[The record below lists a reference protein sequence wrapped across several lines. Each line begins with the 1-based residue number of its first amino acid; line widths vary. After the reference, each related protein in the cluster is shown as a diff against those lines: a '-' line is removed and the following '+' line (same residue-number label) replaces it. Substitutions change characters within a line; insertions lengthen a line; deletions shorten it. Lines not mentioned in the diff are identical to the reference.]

1 MVLVLHLVSYIAGLA
16 GFCFALLS
24 LANGLLYVAE
34 VIEEHS
40 AFAKTVGQRII
51 YAEIVLFGLLLQ
63 NFSRHWP
70 VISVKSLTF
79 VLSCLIVLLSHYLS
93 FRHFSS
99 RSLAA
104 ASHHSYP
111 RYDPRKGRYASQ
123 GAQTESFLEV
133 ATYFGVCVWLVPFY
147 LFLSLSANDNVLPSS
162 GEGSTSSSR
171 RASAAP
177 SSPSLSVPSHP
188 SRTPDS
194 PTLGRH
200 ARHRSSMMKSALSSC
215 FSIIPS
221 SLRPSTLS
229 HSLPL
234 NTGGAGPRMD
244 VPRSPS
250 PTFGFQP
257 YANGGG
263 GGSVEAREA
272 YASSPSG
279 TAAAT
284 KGRPHLSLVGRQGS
298 NDRLLPGAGVSM
310 SPTSSYHPAFPP
322 SPSSPHLSHPLSTSL
337 PPSLSLH
344 APSPSPRPGSGSA
357 LPPSLSPSNPRF
369 PIPSPSPQSPSVPPS
384 AGGRAGSQ
392 PPSPAQARFTRP
404 LPAQGGPPPGMV
416 RRHTAQLVQQHSAS
430 PPPPPPPSQQGQG
443 AGLGRRSSEAQG
455 LRGRFVGAGGA
466 GGEQGGGG

>member
-51 YAEIVLFGLLLQ
+51 YAEIVLFGLLYVVDGLPLHLVAVGVVAHLIYLQ

-162 GEGSTSSSR
+162 G
-171 RASAAP
+171 
-177 SSPSLSVPSHP
+177 
-188 SRTPDS
+188 
-194 PTLGRH
+194 TL
-200 ARHRSSMMKSALSSC
+200 
-215 FSIIPS
+215 
-221 SLRPSTLS
+221 
-229 HSLPL
+229 
-234 NTGGAGPRMD
+234 D
-244 VPRSPS
+244 
-250 PTFGFQP
+250 
-257 YANGGG
+257 
-263 GGSVEAREA
+263 
-272 YASSPSG
+272 
-279 TAAAT
+279 
-284 KGRPHLSLVGRQGS
+284 
-298 NDRLLPGAGVSM
+298 
-310 SPTSSYHPAFPP
+310 
-322 SPSSPHLSHPLSTSL
+322 
-337 PPSLSLH
+337 
-344 APSPSPRPGSGSA
+344 
-357 LPPSLSPSNPRF
+357 
-369 PIPSPSPQSPSVPPS
+369 
-384 AGGRAGSQ
+384 
-392 PPSPAQARFTRP
+392 
-404 LPAQGGPPPGMV
+404 
-416 RRHTAQLVQQHSAS
+416 
-430 PPPPPPPSQQGQG
+430 
-443 AGLGRRSSEAQG
+443 
-455 LRGRFVGAGGA
+455 
-466 GGEQGGGG
+466 

>member
-123 GAQTESFLEV
+123 GAHTESFLEV

-162 GEGSTSSSR
+162 GESSSSSSR
-171 RASAAP
+171 RASAAS

-188 SRTPDS
+188 SRGPDS

-221 SLRPSTLS
+221 SLRPSTLA

-234 NTGGAGPRMD
+234 SSAGAGPRMD

-257 YANGGG
+257 YANANGG

-272 YASSPSG
+272 YASSSG
-279 TAAAT
+279 PAAAAT

-298 NDRLLPGAGVSM
+298 NDLFLPGTGAGISM
-310 SPTSSYHPAFPP
+310 SPTSSHHSAFPP
-322 SPSSPHLSHPLSTSL
+322 SPSSPHYANPLSTSL

-344 APSPSPRPGSGSA
+344 APSPSPRSA

-369 PIPSPSPQSPSVPPS
+369 PLHSPSPQSPSFPPPP
-384 AGGRAGSQ
+384 APRSQ
-392 PPSPAQARFTRP
+392 PPSPAQSRFTRP
-404 LPAQGGPPPGMV
+404 LPPQGMV
-416 RRHTAQLVQQHSAS
+416 RRHTAQLVQHSAS
-430 PPPPPPPSQQGQG
+430 LPPPPPQQQGQAAG
-443 AGLGRRSSEAQG
+443 QGLGRRSSEAQG
-455 LRGRFVGAGGA
+455 LRGRFVGAGG
-466 GGEQGGGG
+466 EQGGGG

>member
-51 YAEIVLFGLLLQ
+51 YAEIVFLQ

-162 GEGSTSSSR
+162 GEGSSSSSR

-177 SSPSLSVPSHP
+177 SSPSLSVPSSQ
-188 SRTPDS
+188 SRSPDS

-221 SLRPSTLS
+221 SLRPSTLA

-234 NTGGAGPRMD
+234 SNAGAGPRMD

-257 YANGGG
+257 YASANGGA

-272 YASSPSG
+272 YAAGSSG
-279 TAAAT
+279 VAAA
-284 KGRPHLSLVGRQGS
+284 KQGRPHLSLVGRQGS
-298 NDRLLPGAGVSM
+298 NDRFLPGAGGAGVSM
-310 SPTSSYHPAFPP
+310 SPTSSHHSAFPP
-322 SPSSPHLSHPLSTSL
+322 SPCPPHPHHPNPNPLSTSL

-344 APSPSPRPGSGSA
+344 APSPRPTSA

-369 PIPSPSPQSPSVPPS
+369 PLPLPSASPQTPSFPP
-384 AGGRAGSQ
+384 APRSQ
-392 PPSPAQARFTRP
+392 PPSPAQSRFTRP
-404 LPAQGGPPPGMV
+404 LPAQGGPPGMV
-416 RRHTAQLVQQHSAS
+416 RRHTAQLVQQHTAS
-430 PPPPPPPSQQGQG
+430 PPPSSATGQGQ
-443 AGLGRRSSEAQG
+443 GLGRRSSEAQG
-455 LRGRFVGAGGA
+455 LRGRFVGAGG
-466 GGEQGGGG
+466 EQGGGG